1 MKKIVVFILLAFLLI
16 FSFSCAKDT
25 KVEMSGLELE
35 EVEAWTKKDCKKA
48 SNEERV
54 EALYLLIDNKNDEV
68 DAGTS
73 AIVSVKGFTE
83 AFEEAGDDTTL
94 LEIFSGATFDE
105 ITYDEAL
112 KEADAEK

>member
-1 MKKIVVFILLAFLLI
+1 
-16 FSFSCAKDT
+16 
-25 KVEMSGLELE
+25 MSGLELE
-35 EVEAWTKKDCKKA
+35 EVEAWTKKDWRKA

-94 LEIFSGATFDE
+94 LEI
-105 ITYDEAL
+105 TYDEAL
-112 KEADAEK
+112 KEVDAEK